1 MKETLMLKRLLLL
14 ISMLLFNLHA
24 LAGQIGEVV
33 PTAKDDTTAV
43 AQLKSQPAKH
53 ALLYFGDHAN

>member
-1 MKETLMLKRLLLL
+1 MLKRLLLL

>member
-1 MKETLMLKRLLLL
+1 MKSVFIACVML
-14 ISMLLFNLHA
+14 IFSLHA

-33 PTAKDDTTAV
+33 PLAKDDITAV
-43 AQLKSQPAKH
+43 AQLKGQPAKY